1 MLQCET
7 SAKSAEV
14 PLQPESSNVLTL
26 VEPVTNTGPAGPVSL
41 LRVHEEKDDSLMIL
55 SSEDLKKGN
64 LPEDTIVD
72 PDLKKERSVSFLET
86 LHSSLAAADSHR
98 DEQIWNPDPPPPPL
112 FDDDDDE
119 WLA

>member
-14 PLQPESSNVLTL
+14 QLQPESSNVLTV
-26 VEPVTNTGPAGPVSL
+26 VEPVNTEPVSL
-41 LRVHEEKDDSLMIL
+41 LGVNEEKDDSLMIL
-55 SSEDLKKGN
+55 SSEDFKKGN
-64 LPEDTIVD
+64 VPEDTIVD

-86 LHSSLAAADSHR
+86 LHSSLAAAESHR
-98 DEQIWNPDPPPPPL
+98 DEQIWKPDPPPPPL
-112 FDDDDDE
+112 FDDDDE